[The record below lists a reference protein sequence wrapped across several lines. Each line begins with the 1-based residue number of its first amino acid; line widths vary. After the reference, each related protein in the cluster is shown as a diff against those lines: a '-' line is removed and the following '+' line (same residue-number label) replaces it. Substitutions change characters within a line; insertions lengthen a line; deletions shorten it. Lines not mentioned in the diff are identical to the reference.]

1 MRFHNIKAS
10 VVPLVGSLAS
20 QEFLAYAREC
30 NAELIVMGA
39 YGQARVKEFF
49 FGSATCTAL
58 QQSLV
63 PLFLFH

>member
-1 MRFHNIKAS
+1 M
-10 VVPLVGSLAS
+10 GSLAS